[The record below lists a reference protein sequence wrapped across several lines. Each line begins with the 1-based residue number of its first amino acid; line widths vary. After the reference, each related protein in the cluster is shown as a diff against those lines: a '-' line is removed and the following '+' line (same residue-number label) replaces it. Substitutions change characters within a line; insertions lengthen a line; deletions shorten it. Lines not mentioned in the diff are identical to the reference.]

1 MSASHNIQ
9 IRNVSEPVHRALK
22 ARAALAGMSLS
33 DYLRQELERIVAT
46 PTIEEFQRRLASQ
59 PPASL
64 PGGAERWLYEVREER
79 MQVAEPPPSTYGP
92 KR

>member
-1 MSASHNIQ
+1 MYATHNVQ

-33 DYLRQELERIVAT
+33 DYLRVELERIVAT
-46 PTIEEFQRRLASQ
+46 PTLEEFQRRLASQ
-59 PPASL
+59 PPAIL
-64 PGGAERWLYEVREER
+64 PGGAERWLYDVREER
-79 MQVAEPPPSTYGP
+79 LQVAEPPPPPYEP